1 MFVSVDPSQE
11 IIEGSV
17 CNVMWGLEDTEQ
29 KEIFPNVVAGYQR

>member
-17 CNVMWGLEDTEQ
+17 CNVMWGLEDTVQ